1 MGLGLVSGMRS
12 AGIEAGATGCSACR
26 LQMEQGTTKPAI
38 HPVKILA
45 KAYGLLEG
53 PAPHGLDGLFTSDE
67 QPADHDLTRLLAS
80 PSRSLEFPAM
90 SATSSDRRR
99 LRVTLFAGM
108 AELAGRRS
116 VDLPWE
122 GGIGWPISAGGWQPP
137 APSIEPLL
145 ARSAVAIGDRYAADG

>member
-53 PAPHGLDGLFTSDE
+53 PAPQGLDGLFATTSGR
-67 QPADHDLTRLLAS
+67 LT
-80 PSRSLEFPAM
+80 
-90 SATSSDRRR
+90 AT
-99 LRVTLFAGM
+99 
-108 AELAGRRS
+108 
-116 VDLPWE
+116 
-122 GGIGWPISAGGWQPP
+122 
-137 APSIEPLL
+137 
-145 ARSAVAIGDRYAADG
+145 